1 MYKNTLLKRMSNIFF
16 SSCILLL
23 SIMGSATAE
32 DTEIYKDLVPPANSN
47 VMFILDLSGSMLW
60 DLGADTPPANKTTQ
74 RLAVM
79 KSALDAVLSDPDLK
93 NINIGLMGF
102 SGINNSAKSKA
113 HGPSFPVVDVESPSF
128 DSLFLNPNFNPNDK
142 DSATYLSVA
151 NQWTTLASKFNWNIS
166 KKNSWIPKKK
176 AKITVVKSGKK
187 KATSDQLNAKEY
199 MRLVANTWKAKG
211 GTPIVDAFYEAAL
224 YFRGEDVDYGKFLPN
239 DHRSAHPATY
249 MGEIKKESLPPKQ
262 VCSIKTCYGSACN
275 ATKVCTPYA
284 AGTYKARCYNITET
298 QCLTKHPTWSNC
310 SYHPYQSCSNSC
322 PDGQYNEFGGCL
334 NPVKTCVNKHYYQ
347 CDVPYN
353 AGVHCKHTVCKNVID
368 TIVTGNPTYI
378 SPIKEECQSSTLIL
392 MSDGMPTLN
401 ATANKVNA
409 LIPSAYSNNCQNKGN
424 SSIGGV
430 EYNGRCGAE
439 LASYLHK
446 EDQSSTLNGKQTI
459 ETSTIGF
466 ALNGN
471 TEAADYLKLLS
482 KNGGG
487 EFYNAND
494 LNSLTASFKDALMGG
509 SKKARLFT
517 SPSFNVAPSKLL
529 EHDNEVFL
537 PVFNHKSSPLWS
549 GNLKKF
555 KLLKGEIVDTSNIA
569 ATDDNGTLRTD
580 ARDEWATKI
589 PEHAVEDGG
598 AASLLDPTKRNLL
611 TNTSGATLQTLNK
624 SNVTKAM
631 LGDATMDDNM
641 QMALLNFIQGYEK
654 DGITARHHL
663 GDIIHS
669 KPVVI
674 TYGTE
679 KRVFIGTN
687 EGFLHSFDAKT
698 GEEKFAFMPQI
709 LLKNIAVQYKNQ
721 SSDKHLSG
729 VDGEIT
735 SWIQDVNHNGQWD
748 AGEKVVLFFGL
759 RRGGHAYYAL
769 DVSDPTKNPTLLW
782 KIDDSMADFSEL
794 GQTWSTPVL
803 TQLRYGKD
811 ASLRPVLIFGG
822 GYNERIDEEDTKL
835 RALASSNNKGSSVY
849 IVNAI
854 TGAFIWR
861 ADPSNSVMKYA
872 VPATIRAL
880 DMDRNGS
887 VDRLYFGDMGGN
899 IWRVDLNAG
908 DFEASPTLHDLSKA
922 KLTKLA
928 ALGNNTGTDLRKFFY
943 EPDVAFFRHQGRFLL
958 TIAIGSGYRSHP
970 LNENIVNRFF
980 VLRDQ
985 YVLRLPDANFKTIQ
999 ATDLLKAPVNST
1011 QKLLDNNYYGWYR
1024 ELNTLQYEKVL
1035 ATATTFMNR
1044 VIFTTFGKTAPVAVT
1059 AGSCDTVTNFQSRAY
1074 VIDLLRGDAVIDFD
1088 SGQTGNEASTKI
1100 SNDEIVATPQIIFG
1114 QIKSSTDTA
1123 CSKTDCSQTISM
1135 RVGKKNTP
1143 FVDTSTTGG
1152 NVDITTLL
1160 PKVFWR
1166 EEEK

>member
-1 MYKNTLLKRMSNIFF
+1 MYKNTLLKRISDCFF
-16 SSCILLL
+16 SSSILLL
-23 SIMGSATAE
+23 SIMGSAIAE
-32 DTEIYKDLVPPANSN
+32 DTEIYKDLAPPANSN

-60 DLGADTPPANKTTQ
+60 DLGADTPPADTTTQ

-102 SGINNSAKSKA
+102 SGINSSSQSRA

-128 DSLFLNPNFNPNDK
+128 DSLFLNSNFNPNDK
-142 DSATYLSVA
+142 DSAMYLSVA
-151 NQWTTLASKFNWNIS
+151 SQWAILAAKFNWDVS
-166 KKNSWIPKKK
+166 KKDSWIAKKK
-176 AKITVVKSGKK
+176 AKKKVLKSGKK
-187 KATSDQLNAKEY
+187 KATSDQLNSKEY
-199 MRLVANTWKAKG
+199 IQLAANTWGARG

-224 YFRGEDVDYGKFLPN
+224 YFRGEDVGYGKYLPN

-249 MGEIKKESLPPKQ
+249 EGEIKLEELAPKE
-262 VCSIKTCYGSACN
+262 VCSDKACYGDDCN
-275 ATKVCTPYA
+275 ATKVCTDYD
-284 AGTYKARCYNITET
+284 AGTYKARCYNVTEA
-298 QCLTKHPTWSNC
+298 QCLTSHPTWSNC

-322 PDGQYNEFGGCL
+322 PDNEYNEFGSCL
-334 NPVKTCVNKHYYQ
+334 NPLKTCVDKHYYQ
-347 CDVPYN
+347 CDVPYD
-353 AGVHCKHTVCKNVID
+353 AGTDCKHTVCKDVID
-368 TIVTGNPTYI
+368 TVVIGDPKYI
-378 SPIKEECQSSTLIL
+378 TPIKEECQSSTLIL

-409 LIPSAYSNNCQNKGN
+409 LIPSVYSNNCQNKGD
-424 SSIGGV
+424 SAAKDV
-430 EYNGRCGAE
+430 AYNGRCGAE

-446 EDQSSTLNGKQTI
+446 EDQSSTLDGKQTI

-471 TEAADYLKLLS
+471 AEAADYLKLLS

-487 EFYNAND
+487 EFYNADD
-494 LNSLTASFKDALMGG
+494 LDSLTASFKDALTGA

-517 SPSFNVAPSKLL
+517 SPSFSVAPSKLL
-529 EHDNEVFL
+529 EHDSEVFL

-555 KLLKGEIVDTSNIA
+555 KLLKGEIVDTSDIA
-569 ATDDNGTLRTD
+569 ATDDNGTLRTE
-580 ARDEWATKI
+580 ARDEWAAKT

-598 AASLLDPTKRNLL
+598 AASLLDPASRNLL
-611 TNTSGATLQTLNK
+611 TNTSGVTLQTLNK
-624 SNVTKAM
+624 SNVSKTL
-631 LGDATMDDNM
+631 LGDAAMDDDT
-641 QMALLNFIQGYEK
+641 QTALLNFIQGYEK
-654 DGITARHHL
+654 DGATARYHI

-679 KRVFIGTN
+679 KRVFIGSN

-698 GEEKFAFMPQI
+698 GKEKFAFMPQL
-709 LLKNIAVQYKNQ
+709 LLKNIDVQYRNQ

-729 VDGEIT
+729 VDAEIT
-735 SWIQDVNHNGQWD
+735 SWINDVNHNGQWD
-748 AGEKVVLFFGL
+748 TGEKVVLFFGL
-759 RRGGHAYYAL
+759 RRGGKAYYAL
-769 DVSDPTKNPTLLW
+769 DVSDPTKDPTLLW
-782 KIDDSMADFSEL
+782 KIDASMPDFSEL

-811 ASLRPVLIFGG
+811 ATLRPVLIFGG
-822 GYNERIDEEDTKL
+822 GYNERIDEEETKL
-835 RALASSNNKGSSVY
+835 RVAESTNNAGTSVY
-849 IVNAI
+849 IINAL
-854 TGAFIWR
+854 TGDFIWR
-861 ADPSNSVMKYA
+861 ADSSDGQIEYSVPGS
-872 VPATIRAL
+872 VRAL

-922 KLTKLA
+922 KLSKLA
-928 ALGNNTGTDLRKFFY
+928 ALGNNTGSDLRKFFY
-943 EPDVAFFRHQGRFLL
+943 EPDVAFFRHQGKFLL

-985 YVLRLPDANFKTIQ
+985 YVLRLPDASFKTIQ
-999 ATDLLKAPVNST
+999 ETDLLKAPVDST
-1011 QKLLDNNYYGWYR
+1011 QKLLDNSYYGWYR
-1024 ELNTLQYEKVL
+1024 ELNIIQHEKVL

-1044 VIFTTFGKTAPVAVT
+1044 VIFTTFGKTTPVAIT
-1059 AGSCDTVTNFQSRAY
+1059 TGSCDVVTNFQSRAY
-1074 VIDLLRGDAVIDFD
+1074 VIDLLRGGAVIDFD

-1114 QIKSSTDTA
+1114 QIKSSTGTA